1 MPTLSSFFAIFTD
14 GQAPRLDPVFPAA
27 TFVALDPIPIVPAF
41 SGDDELF
48 GPHAQP
54 FVRAPKKAGWLLT
67 VTREVKGGAGT
78 FFADAHKILIHST
91 RGLHGWGVDVLRLW
105 PFPLHKGDE
114 LPDDPFAEDLF
125 SVGFAEQGEHGFRAE
140 TVGLAKLDQRELS
153 FTFQGKDLLEDA
165 ALFCAHLADWAM
177 GQGRRVGHEQT
188 MAYGFDR
195 VLFRAIEG
203 VGAGGPFR
211 GWHPPVIQR
220 LLPEARF
227 PGVGVLQVYTFA
239 SSGNQPSLDL
249 SSTLRRALEQRQM
262 LEAEGLTG
270 ESPHQ
275 SAIAEAC
282 ACAGGPDGLR
292 GVRHEPRSQKDS
304 GWTFTC
310 QKKHASADLG
320 SLTLGALAHRLPQIL
335 TFLALPPGCSVDFQ
349 ADEKTVIDSR
359 AARRDDDDE
368 GEDPDDA

>member
-1 MPTLSSFFAIFTD
+1 MPTLSSFFTIFTD
-14 GQAPRLDPVFPAA
+14 GPAPRGDMVVPPG
-27 TFVALDPIPIVPAF
+27 TFMAIDPIPSIPSF
-41 SGDDELF
+41 SADDELF

-54 FVRAPKKAGWLLT
+54 FVRAPKKMGWLIT
-67 VTREVKGGAGT
+67 VSREVKGSTGT
-78 FFADAHKILIHST
+78 FFADAHKILVHAT
-91 RGLHGWGVDVLRLW
+91 KGLTGWGMDVLRLW
-105 PFPLHKGDE
+105 PFPLHKVDE

-140 TVGLAKLDQRELS
+140 TVGLAKLEQRELS
-153 FTFQGKDLLEDA
+153 FEFFGKDLLEDA

-220 LLPEARF
+220 LLPENRF
-227 PGVGVLQVYTFA
+227 AGVGVVQVYTFA
-239 SSGNQPSLDL
+239 SLGSEPSLDL
-249 SSTLRRALEQRQM
+249 STTLRRALEQRTV
-262 LEAEGLTG
+262 LEAESLTG

-275 SAIAEAC
+275 SALAEAC

-310 QKKHASADLG
+310 QKKHASSDLG
-320 SLTLGALAHRLPQIL
+320 SLTLGSLAHRLPQIL
-335 TFLALPPGCSVDFQ
+335 KYLALPPGCSVEFLPNDV
-349 ADEKTVIDSR
+349 VIDSR
-359 AARRDDDDE
+359 AARRDEDDE
-368 GEDPDDA
+368 PDDLDDP